1 MSIDDPMGGIFERL
15 GISKGHKESA
25 KKYRQVSFEVAC
37 VKRILTWALSARQVT
52 KLVKQAAADSASG
65 QPDFEWLYH
74 QFETF
79 PLRFAALPR
88 LQANWHITSLWGTQ
102 FAKHPMVK
110 AYHDAAEEMDV
121 NLDHD
126 NFAILTRCTNWNG
139 TSVLALHNL
148 KISVDTTKRVEEHG
162 TGDKQNTRIIRV
174 YRNRLYCIDDLISM
188 MELVGKNWT
197 GE

>member
-15 GISKGHKESA
+15 GISSGHKESS

-37 VKRILTWALSARQVT
+37 VKRILTWALPARQVT

-74 QFETF
+74 QFEGF

-88 LQANWHITSLWGTQ
+88 LQANWHITSLWGNQ
-102 FAKHPMVK
+102 FAKHPIVK
-110 AYHDAAEEMDV
+110 AYHEAAEEMDV
-121 NLDHD
+121 DLAHG
-126 NFAILTRCTNWNG
+126 NFAILTRCTNWHG
-139 TSVLALHNL
+139 TSVLSLHNL
-148 KISVDTTKRVEEHG
+148 KVSVDTTKRVEDHS
-162 TGDKQNTRIIRV
+162 TGDKHNTRIIRAH
-174 YRNRLYCIDDLISM
+174 RNHLYCIDDLISM
-188 MELVGKNWT
+188 MELVGKSWT